1 MRRMGYLAVA
11 TLVALLILAPS
22 ALAAQG
28 EDTVA
33 GDDDPYLPEPNAIEV
48 DVETLQRIAGRPL
61 PETGGLAVGW
71 LLVPA
76 AALLL
81 GSSVAGYALLRTTRG
96 R

>member
-1 MRRMGYLAVA
+1 MRRMIYLAVA
-11 TLVALLILAPS
+11 TLVALLILAP
-22 ALAAQG
+22 APLAAQ

-48 DVETLQRIAGRPL
+48 DAETLQQIAGQPL

-81 GSSVAGYALLRTTRG
+81 GSSVAGYALLRTTTRG